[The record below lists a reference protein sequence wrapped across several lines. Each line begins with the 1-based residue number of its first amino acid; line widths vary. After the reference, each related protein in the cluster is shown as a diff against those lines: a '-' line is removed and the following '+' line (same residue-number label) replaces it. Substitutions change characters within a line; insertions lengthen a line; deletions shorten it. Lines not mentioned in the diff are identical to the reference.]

1 MILDKELA
9 MKFISWVVPFFVA
22 FSLLMTTAVHA
33 QNVARYDNV
42 AELTEKLNRL
52 AKAGDYIGFFLAVNA
67 TNGQMAMAK
76 GMATTMQNVFGQGG
90 VKYSVLFERKGVE
103 GSLLVGAL
111 WKDTNYLFVGSI
123 IHYRNGEIIPLQTSI
138 VVDFKKMAP
147 YL

>member
-1 MILDKELA
+1 MTPTRWMIPLLA
-9 MKFISWVVPFFVA
+9 CL
-22 FSLLMTTAVHA
+22 SLLLTTQALA
-33 QNVARYDNV
+33 QNVARYDSV
-42 AELTEKLNRL
+42 DELTEKLDRL
-52 AKAGDYIGFFLAVNA
+52 AKAGDYVGFFLAVNA

-90 VKYSVLFERKGVE
+90 VRYSVLFERKGVE

-123 IHYRNGEIIPLQTSI
+123 IHYREGEIIPLQTSI
-138 VVDFKKMAP
+138 VDDFKKMTP